1 MKRTLL
7 YTLAIVV
14 IASAGLFSYIKISSG
29 KVAGELDFAEA
40 KSGSFEIVVSG
51 TGELIAER
59 SLEIKG
65 PNTVQRAWFRAAPL
79 RLTDI
84 VPEGTIVKKGDYIGS
99 LDRSSFENTLKDE
112 VTELN
117 EIQAKYDMKLLDTA
131 VVLNTLRDDIRNQA
145 FVTEEA
151 ALAVDQ
157 SKYEPPAT
165 QRQAALELD
174 KSRRVLEQKKRL
186 YDLRRAQ
193 SSLEIRNLS
202 TELRMQLNMVKNYKE
217 ILAAF
222 TIKSPADGMVTYA
235 RDRTGVKIKSGSTIH
250 PFNPIVATLPD
261 LASLNSKIYISEIEI
276 NKVRS
281 DQPVEVAIDAFPG
294 KSFTGKVVSIANIGE
309 QIQNSDSKVFEVLI
323 KLDGSDP
330 LLRPS
335 MTTSNTIIINDYDNV
350 VYIPQESVHAGPDS
364 LPFVYTKDGFRQFV
378 LLGKSNDKNIIVE
391 DGLKAGRPVYLTTP
405 ENSEK
410 FSLAG
415 IDLIP
420 VIRERNNAGR
430 IESDKSIKGTNIVA
444 GTGSGHGNVE
454 QAGTV
459 VE

>member
-7 YTLAIVV
+7 YTLAVV
-14 IASAGLFSYIKISSG
+14 VVASAGLVSYIKISSG
-29 KVAGELDFAEA
+29 KVAGEMNFTEA

-51 TGELIAER
+51 TGELTPER

-65 PNTVQRAWFRAAPL
+65 PNTVQRNWFRAAPL
-79 RLTDI
+79 KLTDI

-112 VTELN
+112 VTKLN
-117 EIQAKYDMKLLDTA
+117 EIKANYDMKLLDTA

-145 FVTEEA
+145 FIAEEA
-151 ALAVDQ
+151 ALVVEQ
-157 SKYEPPAT
+157 STYEPPAT
-165 QRQAALELD
+165 QRQAELELD
-174 KSRRVLEQKKRL
+174 KAGRFLEQKKRL
-186 YDLRRAQ
+186 YNLKRAQ

-202 TELRMQLNMVKNYKE
+202 TELRMQLNLVKNYE
-217 ILAAF
+217 ETLAAF
-222 TIKSPADGMVTYA
+222 TIKSPADGMITYA

-250 PFNPIVATLPD
+250 PFNPIIATLPD

-276 NKVRS
+276 NKVRR

-330 LLRPS
+330 MLRPS
-335 MTTSNTIIINDYDNV
+335 MTTSNTIIINDYDKV
-350 VYIPQESVHAGPDS
+350 VYIAQESVHAGPDS
-364 LPFVYTKDGFRQFV
+364 LPFVYTKDGFKQFV

-391 DGLKAGRPVYLTTP
+391 DGLKEGTPVYLTTP

-415 IDLIP
+415 TDLIP

-430 IESDKSIKGTNIVA
+430 IESDKVMGETEIIAV
-444 GTGSGHGNVE
+444 TGSGHGNVK
-454 QAGTV
+454 QAVTA